1 MYMDKELLILT
12 ALSVVVISL
21 IVPFHTVQVSA
32 LKSSDCPKYCDG
44 CCTPLPKPKNATG
57 LANLASPPPPP
68 ASTTGNIPSSNSD
81 TQKAMQNNG
90 NGPTPPKCPDKG
102 PIPPDCTMKPTF
114 PNSSLAF
121 R

>member
-1 MYMDKELLILT
+1 MYVDKELLILT
-12 ALSVVVISL
+12 ALSVIVISL
-21 IVPFHTVQVSA
+21 IVPLPTVQVSA

-44 CCTPLPKPKNATG
+44 CCTSLPKPKNATG
-57 LANLASPPPPP
+57 LGNLASPPPT
-68 ASTTGNIPSSNSD
+68 STTGNIPSSSSD
-81 TQKAMQNNG
+81 TQKTMQNNG

-102 PIPPDCTMKPTF
+102 LIPPDCTMKPTF

>member
-1 MYMDKELLILT
+1 MDKELLILT
-12 ALSVVVISL
+12 ALSVLVISF

-57 LANLASPPPPP
+57 LGTLARPPP
-68 ASTTGNIPSSNSD
+68 TTGNNPSISSSD
-81 TQKAMQNNG
+81 TQKTMQDNG